1 MRDPDVNCLPQFKSL
16 GWPQKKKS
24 LKRLFNN
31 LKPTVIMIQ
40 ETMMEGSKAKIVIK
54 YTLKDWEVESLDA
67 VGLSRGLITA
77 WSPTLLKIDSKK
89 MESTLE
95 TKILDKE
102 TRITFTLLNIYS
114 PFYERKAFW
123 EKIKT

>member
-1 MRDPDVNCLPQFKSL
+1 MIIVSL
-16 GWPQKKKS
+16 NSRGLGGAQRKKS
-24 LKRLFNN
+24 LKQLFNN

-40 ETMMEGSKAKIVIK
+40 ETILEGLKAKTIFK
-54 YTLKDWEVESLDA
+54 DTLKDWEVESLDA
-67 VGLSRGLITA
+67 VGLSGGLITA
-77 WSPTLLKIDSKK
+77 WSLAFLKTDSKK

-95 TKILDKE
+95 TKLLDKD
-102 TRITFTLLNIYS
+102 TGITFTLINIYS